1 MTMLETMQALLGLQE
16 LDEDIFRVRQEL
28 KRLPEERARRRA
40 TIDLRLT
47 RVAEIDQELL
57 GHRMRVKE
65 VEDITRQHRQRIR
78 KLEGEMNEARDAAL
92 VAACQH
98 EVRTLKRE
106 ISDVE
111 DEGLT
116 YIERVEAL
124 EAERGGLKSEIDSEE
139 VIFAEYSEN
148 LDKETAEAEAKLADL
163 EKRRAKR
170 MGSELSPDV
179 LSEYEMLLE
188 AREGIALAALEG
200 RICQGCYMEVPAN
213 VKVRLS
219 QAAALVQCPSCDRIL
234 YLYSMQA

>member
-40 TIDLRLT
+40 TIDVRLT
-47 RVAEIDQELL
+47 RVAAIDQELL

-78 KLEGEMNEARDAAL
+78 KLEGEMNDARDAAL

-98 EVRTLKRE
+98 EVRNLKRDINE
-106 ISDVE
+106 AE
-111 DEGLT
+111 DEALT
-116 YIERVEAL
+116 YIERIEAL
-124 EAERGGLKSEIDSEE
+124 DAERGALKQEIDSEE

-148 LDKETAEAEAKLADL
+148 LEKETAAAEAKLADL
-163 EKRRAKR
+163 EKRRAER
-170 MGSELSPDV
+170 MGTELSADV
-179 LSEYEMLLE
+179 LSEYEKLLE